1 MVERIELYALQ
12 RNGRVQEERGDGKMS
27 YPATLTEHMETHKI
41 TIDGVDYVP
50 IAEIEQWDKYIA
62 ENGCYGCKWDYGMS
76 SHCKGCKRICYD
88 HYEKMQ
94 R

>member
-1 MVERIELYALQ
+1 
-12 RNGRVQEERGDGKMS
+12 MS
-27 YPATLTEHMETHKI
+27 YPATLAEHMETHKI

-50 IAEIEQWDKYIA
+50 IAEIEQWGKHIT
-62 ENGCYGCKWDYGMS
+62 ENGCDGCKWDYGMS

-88 HYEKMQ
+88 HYEEKQ